1 MKKTLIL
8 LLLLTSLS
16 VQAQTVHRWN
26 KELSDMCSIYLTTE
40 YTPRELFQCLIT
52 NTRDYYIWRHG
63 WEQPVQANVMGIVAI
78 YQPEVPN
85 ISYSEKEN
93 LAQYYNK
100 ELPEMYRNKM
110 NRRKNLDVK
119 FTQADIDRIWNAKL
133 D

>member
-8 LLLLTSLS
+8 LLSLTSLS

-52 NTRDYYIWRHG
+52 NTRDYYIWRYG

-78 YQPEVPN
+78 YQPDVVN